1 MDMAKLFR
9 AAAVV
14 GLTAGIA
21 VGLSAGAEAQER
33 VKWKMPSAFGS
44 KLSILGPTAVRFSNN
59 VKTLSGG
66 TLILKFYEPG
76 ALVPALEMFDSVS
89 KGAIDSAWTTP
100 GYHIGK
106 IPALAFYS
114 AVPFGPGATEYLGW
128 FKFGGGT
135 DLLNEIYAKYD
146 LYSQRCLAIAPEAS
160 GWFRK
165 KMNSVADFKGLKMRF
180 FGMGA
185 LVMNKLGVSTQLL
198 AGADIYPALERGV
211 IDATE
216 FSMPSI
222 DYDLGF
228 YQIAKHYYFP
238 GWHQQTSSGELLMNK
253 PGWEALSEQ
262 HQTIIT
268 IACGEALGWSVIK
281 SDVIQSEAIRK
292 LKAKGVTVHRWS
304 DADLAVLQEKWEEV
318 LAENMAKDPLFKRV
332 AESYLSFRKDYA
344 VWKDLGYLN

>member
-44 KLSILGPTAVRFSNN
+44 KLSILGPTAKRFTNS
-59 VKTLSGG
+59 VKVMSGG

-165 KMNSVADFKGLKMRF
+165 EMKSVADFKGLKMRF

-211 IDATE
+211 IDAT
-216 FSMPSI
+216 
-222 DYDLGF
+222 D
-228 YQIAKHYYFP
+228 
-238 GWHQQTSSGELLMNK
+238 
-253 PGWEALSEQ
+253 
-262 HQTIIT
+262 
-268 IACGEALGWSVIK
+268 
-281 SDVIQSEAIRK
+281 
-292 LKAKGVTVHRWS
+292 
-304 DADLAVLQEKWEEV
+304 AVLASIAEEV
-318 LAENMAKDPLFKRV
+318 LYPAGATVFEEGQPADGLYVIIRGRLALTRPRPKLGAANGLPRPSDSNRLGVPHPRDR
-332 AESYLSFRKDYA
+332 S
-344 VWKDLGYLN
+344 VWAYRPRRSGILRTPEHFLAFP

>member
-1 MDMAKLFR
+1 MRIGKVLR
-9 AAAVV
+9 TIAVA
-14 GLTAGIA
+14 GLATGIA
-21 VGLSAGAEAQER
+21 ISIGSSAEAQKR

-44 KLSILGPTAVRFSNN
+44 KLSVLGPTGLRFSKN
-59 VKTLSGG
+59 VSIMSGG
-66 TLILKFYEPG
+66 TLTLKFFEPG
-76 ALVPALEMFDSVS
+76 ALVPALEMFDSIS
-89 KGAIDSAWTTP
+89 KGAIESAWTTP

-128 FKFGGGT
+128 FLFGGGN
-135 DLLNEIYAKYD
+135 DIYDEIYAEHD
-146 LYSQRCLAIAPEAS
+146 LKGLRCLAIAPEAS

-165 KMNSVADFKGLKMRF
+165 EITSVDQLKGLKMRF

-228 YQIAKHYYFP
+228 WQIAKHYYFP

-253 PGWEALSEQ
+253 PKWEGLSEQ
-262 HQTIIT
+262 HRSIISV
-268 IACGEALGWSVIK
+268 ACGEALGWSVIR
-281 SDVIQSEAIRK
+281 SDVIQSEALRK
-292 LKAKGVTVHRWS
+292 LQAKGVILHRWPES
-304 DADLAVLQEKWEEV
+304 TIAKFRAAWEEVLQEK
-318 LAENMAKDPLFKRV
+318 MDKDPLFKRV
-332 AESYLSFRKDYA
+332 AESYLAFRKDYK
-344 VWKDLGYLN
+344 VWKSYGYLD